1 MKKLFLSLVLPVCFL
16 GISNVSAEGDA
27 PVEAPAEVLAPI
39 VDEVVTPEPTVEP
52 TLEPIVDPTAVTT
65 TEEVAPP
72 LVTDTPSPIDVAP
85 EPVVIAKPIVIPAP
99 VPRVIG
105 TGPTG
110 IPRPLTPPLYRVAV
124 QPPEGAV
131 LGEKIRLIDALLKEV
146 VKGSRS
152 QKVVDLQNEL
162 KALGFFPLRVVSS
175 GLYGPITEGAVKKY
189 LASKNVFGG
198 QVLGEKTVDID
209 EVLGKVRVGEKSEA
223 VRQLQNALKSLG
235 LFPATMPST
244 GWYGPVTEGAVK
256 KYLAN
261 KK

>member
-1 MKKLFLSLVLPVCFL
+1 MKPLFLSLVLLVCFL
-16 GISNVSAEGDA
+16 GISNVYAEGDA
-27 PVEAPAEVLAPI
+27 PVEAPVEVLAPI

-85 EPVVIAKPIVIPAP
+85 EPVVIAKPIMVPAP

-110 IPRPLTPPLYRVAV
+110 VPRPLTAPLYRVPL

-175 GLYGPITEGAVKKY
+175 GLYGPITEAAVKKY

-198 QVLGEKTVDID
+198 QVLGEKTLDVD
-209 EVLGKVRVGEKSEA
+209 EVLGKVHAGEKSEA

-235 LFPATMPST
+235 LFPAATPST
-244 GWYGPVTEGAVK
+244 GWYGPVTEAAVK